1 MASKKDIPDLPPID
15 AKAILSTLTDI
26 RKSLPAEYMPETPA
40 APEREGRSTL
50 RGLRPQ
56 SLREFDYLAVAD
68 GLESL
73 AADLSE
79 VSRRAQE
86 KVMADAMKIYYTAE
100 ELAKDPAN
108 ADLIPHVEKMR
119 KAYFDSYGTEIPPN
133 PDKKKD

>member
-1 MASKKDIPDLPPID
+1 MASKKDVPDLPPID
-15 AKAILSTLTDI
+15 AEGILGKLAEI
-26 RKSLPAEYMPETPA
+26 RKSLPRQYMPDKPA
-40 APEREGRSTL
+40 AAGHEGRSL
-50 RGLRPQ
+50 GGLQPQ
-56 SLREFDYLAVAD
+56 SMREFDYLAVAD

-79 VSRRAQE
+79 ASRLAQE
-86 KVMADAMKIYYTAE
+86 KATADALKVYYTAE

-119 KAYFDSYGTEIPPN
+119 QAYQESYGKPIPPN